1 MDAMTR
7 SLALHTRHDPAV
19 RLALHAATAAGTVVT
34 RLARLTLVALAA
46 APRPALAQA
55 SRFVDLDRDVSR
67 HVVVDREAGQYLGHV
82 STILLGDGRTILAA
96 YPKGH
101 GEGAIILKRSEDGGR
116 TWSDRLPTPANWTT
130 SKETPTLFR
139 VPDPIR
145 GGHRILLFSGLHPA
159 RMASSDDEGRTWTPL
174 APIGNW
180 GGIVVMGSVV
190 PMADGSLLAFFHDDG
205 RFFRAGGKAEGTFR
219 LFQVRSRDGGRTWEA
234 PREIWRG
241 TDIHL
246 CEPGAIRSPDGHTL
260 ALLLRENR
268 RRRESHVMV
277 TTDEGRTWSTPRP
290 MDRAL
295 TGDRHTAQYARDGRL
310 VVTFRDVAEGSP
322 TKGDWVAWVGR
333 WEDLLA
339 GTPGQYRV
347 RIKDNTNQWDST
359 YPGLER
365 LGDGS
370 FVATTY
376 GHWEAG
382 QPPYILS
389 ARFRLEELD
398 ARSAFDG
405 DRLARIDRYLQAQVD
420 SARIAG
426 AVALVLRDG
435 EVVYERAVGWADR
448 EANRP
453 MRPDHIFR
461 IASQSKAITSTAVM
475 MLVEEGQLALGDPV
489 SRWLPTFPRT
499 TVANPADTGRTT
511 IPARR
516 AITIFDLLTH
526 TAGIS
531 YGTEASVAARYRAA
545 GLGPAAGF
553 GWYTADKA
561 EPICTSMDRLGTLP
575 FVAQPGERFVYGY
588 NTDILGCVVERASGL
603 PLDRFLESRLL
614 APLGMRDTRFFVTPT
629 DSARLVTVYRTDD
642 AGRAV
647 RADTGARGQ
656 GHYVN
661 GPRTSFAGGAGLT
674 STARDYARFL
684 EMLRRGGAIDGQ
696 RYLAPRTVE
705 LMTTNQ
711 IGTRYSADGNGYSL
725 AFSTVDRL
733 GANGFSSVGSY
744 NWGGAYASIYAV
756 DPAERLVMVL
766 MLNNL
771 PGTPE
776 ARARF
781 GTLVYQALVR

>member
-1 MDAMTR
+1 M
-7 SLALHTRHDPAV
+7 
-19 RLALHAATAAGTVVT
+19 
-34 RLARLTLVALAA
+34 
-46 APRPALAQA
+46 
-55 SRFVDLDRDVSR
+55 
-67 HVVVDREAGQYLGHV
+67 
-82 STILLGDGRTILAA
+82 
-96 YPKGH
+96 
-101 GEGAIILKRSEDGGR
+101 
-116 TWSDRLPTPANWTT
+116 
-130 SKETPTLFR
+130 
-139 VPDPIR
+139 
-145 GGHRILLFSGLHPA
+145 
-159 RMASSDDEGRTWTPL
+159 
-174 APIGNW
+174 
-180 GGIVVMGSVV
+180 
-190 PMADGSLLAFFHDDG
+190 
-205 RFFRAGGKAEGTFR
+205 
-219 LFQVRSRDGGRTWEA
+219 
-234 PREIWRG
+234 
-241 TDIHL
+241 
-246 CEPGAIRSPDGHTL
+246 
-260 ALLLRENR
+260 
-268 RRRESHVMV
+268 
-277 TTDEGRTWSTPRP
+277 
-290 MDRAL
+290 
-295 TGDRHTAQYARDGRL
+295 
-310 VVTFRDVAEGSP
+310 
-322 TKGDWVAWVGR
+322 GR
-333 WEDLLA
+333 WDDLIA
-339 GTPGQYRV
+339 STPGQYRV

-376 GHWEAG
+376 GHWDAG

-461 IASQSKAITSTAVM
+461 IASQSKAITSAAVM
-475 MLVEEGQLALGDPV
+475 MLVEEGQIALGDPV
-489 SRWLPTFPRT
+489 SRWLPTFART
-499 TVANPADTGRTT
+499 SIANPADTGRTT

-531 YGTEASVAARYRAA
+531 YGTDASVAARYRAV

-561 EPICTSMDRLGTLP
+561 EPICTSMDRLGTFP

-603 PLDRFLESRLL
+603 PLDRFLESRVL
-614 APLGMRDTRFFVTPT
+614 APLGMRDTRFFVAPT
-629 DSARLVTVYRTDD
+629 DSARLVTVYRTNEQ
-642 AGRAV
+642 GRAV

-684 EMLRRGGAIDGQ
+684 EMLRRGGAIDGR

-711 IGTRYSADGNGYSL
+711 VGTRYSADGNGYSL

>member
-1 MDAMTR
+1 MRTPLVRVLTR
-7 SLALHTRHDPAV
+7 G
-19 RLALHAATAAGTVVT
+19 AT
-34 RLARLTLVALAA
+34 LAA
-46 APRPALAQA
+46 LLGAVGRALPAQA
-55 SRFVDLDRDVSR
+55 LPFVDLDQDPGR
-67 HVVVDREAGQYLGHV
+67 HVVVDREPGQYLGHV
-82 STILLGDGRTILAA
+82 STVLLGDGRTILAA

-101 GEGAIILKRSEDGGR
+101 GEGAILLKRSEDGGR
-116 TWSDRLPTPANWTT
+116 TWSDRLPTPANWVT

-139 VPDPIR
+139 VPDPVT
-145 GGHRILLFSGLHPA
+145 GGHRVLLFSGLYPA
-159 RMASSDDEGRTWTPL
+159 RMASSEDEGRTWTPL
-174 APIGNW
+174 APIGDW
-180 GGIVVMGSVV
+180 GGIVLMGSVV

-205 RFFRAGGKAEGTFR
+205 RFFRAGGRADGVFR
-219 LFQVRSRDGGRTWEA
+219 LYQVRSTDGGRTWGR

-241 TDIHL
+241 TDVHL
-246 CEPGAIRSPDGHTL
+246 CEPGAVRSPDGRTL

-268 RRRESHVMV
+268 RRSESHVMI

-290 MDRAL
+290 LDRAL

-310 VVTFRDVAEGSP
+310 VVTFRDMAAESP

-347 RIKDNTNQWDST
+347 RLKDNTDGWDSS

-365 LGDGS
+365 LGDGR

-389 ARFRLEELD
+389 VPFRLEELD

-405 DRLARIDRYLQAQVD
+405 ARLARIDRYLQAEVD

-426 AVALVLRDG
+426 AVAIVLRDG
-435 EVVYERAVGWADR
+435 EVVYERAFGWADR
-448 EANRP
+448 EAGTP
-453 MRPDHIFR
+453 MRPDHLFR
-461 IASQSKAITSTAVM
+461 IASQTKALTSTAVM
-475 MLVEEGQLALGDPV
+475 MLIEEGRVALGDPV
-489 SRWLPTFPRT
+489 SRWLPTFART
-499 TVANPADTGRTT
+499 TVANAADTGRTT
-511 IPARR
+511 VPARR

-531 YGTEASVAARYRAA
+531 YGTEGLVAARYRAA

-553 GWYTADKA
+553 GWYTADKD
-561 EPICTSMDRLGTLP
+561 EPICTTMDRLGTLP

-603 PLDRFLESRLL
+603 PLDAFLRERLTG
-614 APLGMRDTRFFVTPT
+614 PLGLRDTRFFVPAEER
-629 DSARLVTVYRTDD
+629 ARLVTVYRTDEQ
-642 AGRAV
+642 GRAV

-656 GHYVN
+656 GHYAD
-661 GPRTSFAGGAGLT
+661 GPRRSFAGGAGLT

-684 EMLRRGGAIDGQ
+684 EMIRQGGALGGT
-696 RYLAPRTVE
+696 RYLSPRSVE

-711 IGTRYSADGNGYSL
+711 IGSRYGDGTGFGL
-725 AFSTVDRL
+725 GFSTVERL
-733 GANGFSSVGSY
+733 GANGFASVGSF
-744 NWGGAYASIYAV
+744 NWGGAYASVYNV
-756 DPAERLVMVL
+756 DPAQRMVTVL
-766 MLNNL
+766 MLQNL

-781 GTLVYQALVR
+781 STLVYQALR